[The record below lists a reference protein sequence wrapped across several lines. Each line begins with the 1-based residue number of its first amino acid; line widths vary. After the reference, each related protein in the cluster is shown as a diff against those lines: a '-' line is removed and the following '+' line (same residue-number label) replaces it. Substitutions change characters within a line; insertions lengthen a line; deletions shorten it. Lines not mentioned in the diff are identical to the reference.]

1 VELFLEDA
9 VYFVTNAV
17 QNRDNMSLPTLLI
30 KYSAYAI
37 LAALWLT
44 IQIVYPNTIPF
55 LAIFVVFF
63 LLDVLFDCKFRSG
76 SKLDES
82 DA

>member
-1 VELFLEDA
+1 MELFLGDA
-9 VYFVTNAV
+9 VYFVTKAL

-30 KYSAYAI
+30 KYSVYAV
-37 LAALWLT
+37 LAAFWLT
-44 IQIVYPNTIPF
+44 MQCVYPNSIPF
-55 LAIFVVFF
+55 WAIFVAFF

-76 SKLDES
+76 SKLGGR